1 MGEQQPHP
9 VRKPVSQLGPLA
21 SARLRWAQGRGPASQ
36 PRGAGL
42 PAPSCPALREGP
54 HRLAQTRSRVRPTW
68 DGQEAQRTLLPLS
81 RPPIAPVWPP
91 APYRGPPLPEANE
104 ASGQSCPATCAA

>member
-1 MGEQQPHP
+1 MGEPQPHP
-9 VRKPVSQLGPLA
+9 VSQSGPLA
-21 SARLRWAQGRGPASQ
+21 SARLPWAQGRGLASQ
-36 PRGAGL
+36 PGGAGL

-54 HRLAQTRSRVRPTW
+54 HCLAQTRSRVRPTW

-91 APYRGPPLPEANE
+91 APYGVPPLPEANE
-104 ASGQSCPATCAA
+104 ASGQSCPAACAA